1 MGPTLQKFE
10 VKFFET
16 IVLSLLLHASL
27 LVIIPR
33 MNLNDVVI
41 PELLNVEIELSKP
54 QPPPK

>member
-1 MGPTLQKFE
+1 MSPTLQKFE

-41 PELLNVEIELSKP
+41 PELLNVEN
-54 QPPPK
+54 